1 MASATLIGLG
11 NIGSALAQLVA
22 RMPGISAITL
32 VDPDVY
38 SESNLST
45 QAIDGAASGKPKVA
59 VQAALISA
67 INPQISVE
75 PIQDR
80 VENVPL
86 AVLRSSV
93 LISCVDN
100 RRARQTINRIAWR
113 CGSPWIDAAVDAPSL
128 VRVNT
133 YMPGKSACAE
143 CGWTEI
149 SYELLEQDYAC
160 DVGSEISVPATA
172 APAELGTLA
181 ASLQATELR
190 KLLSGTTNGA
200 PLVGAQVM
208 LDTATHARHLSRFER
223 NEQCRF
229 NHESWEIEISELE
242 PRASTL
248 ADVFDAVDA
257 GPGSA
262 LRLEGHT
269 FATFLDCV
277 ACCKRMS
284 IGPAIYSRLSAAERT
299 CECGGWLF
307 ATGFFSF
314 ESISRDELSRSKLDT
329 KLGSLGFRVG
339 DVISVAHAS
348 GSVRHLEIGKRLVND

>member
-38 SESNLST
+38 AESNLST
-45 QAIDGAASGKPKVA
+45 QAIDGAALGKPKVA
-59 VQAALISA
+59 VQAAQISA

-75 PIQDR
+75 PIQNR

-133 YMPGKSACAE
+133 YMPGESACIE

-149 SYELLEQDYAC
+149 SYELLEQHYAC
-160 DVGSEISVPATA
+160 DVGSEISVSATA

-181 ASLQATELR
+181 ASLQAAELR
-190 KLLSGTTNGA
+190 KLLSGATNGA
-200 PLVGAQVM
+200 SLIGAQVM

-229 NHESWEIEISELE
+229 DHLSWEIEISELE

-314 ESISRDELSRSKLDT
+314 EALQNADLSMVNRYLKLADVGLRT
-329 KLGSLGFRVG
+329 G
-339 DVISVAHAS
+339 DVVSITDAAGTVH
-348 GSVRHLEIGKRLVND
+348 HLEIGGKAAQ

>member
-22 RMPGISAITL
+22 RMPGISALTL

-45 QAIDGAASGKPKVA
+45 QAIDGAASGKPKVT

-100 RRARQTINRIAWR
+100 RRARQTINRISWR

-133 YMPGKSACAE
+133 SMPGESACIE

-160 DVGSEISVPATA
+160 NVGSEISVPATA

-181 ASLQATELR
+181 ASLQAAELR
-190 KLLSGTTNGA
+190 KLLSGATNGA
-200 PLVGAQVM
+200 SLVGAQVM
-208 LDTATHARHLSRFER
+208 LDTATHMTHLSRFER
-223 NEQCRF
+223 NEHCRF
-229 NHESWEIEISELE
+229 DHERWEIETAFDELKTHLRGGRIVLRSKTPE
-242 PRASTL
+242 LVAQEFYGLMMAHFAIRGLMHEAAL
-248 ADVFDAVDA
+248 KADLDPDRLSFIHTVRVVRRKLPTFAA
-257 GPGSA
+257 IPPSA
-262 LRLEGHT
+262 L
-269 FATFLDCV
+269 V
-277 ACCKRMS
+277 
-284 IGPAIYSRLSAAERT
+284 
-299 CECGGWLF
+299 
-307 ATGFFSF
+307 
-314 ESISRDELSRSKLDT
+314 
-329 KLGSLGFRVG
+329 
-339 DVISVAHAS
+339 HAP
-348 GSVRHLEIGKRLVND
+348 

>member
-1 MASATLIGLG
+1 MGSATLIGLG
-11 NIGSALAQLVA
+11 NIGAALAPLIA

-45 QAIDGAASGKPKVA
+45 QAIDGAALGKPKVA

-75 PIQDR
+75 PIQNR

-93 LISCVDN
+93 VIACVDN

-128 VRVNT
+128 VRVNA
-133 YMPGKSACAE
+133 YMPGESACIE
-143 CGWTEI
+143 CGWTAI

-160 DVGSEISVPATA
+160 DVGSEISVSATA

-181 ASLQATELR
+181 AALQAAELR
-190 KLLSGTTNGA
+190 KLLSGATNGA
-200 PLVGAQVM
+200 SLVGAQVM
-208 LDTATHARHLSRFER
+208 LDTATHMTHLTRFER
-223 NEQCRF
+223 SENCKFDHQT
-229 NHESWEIEISELE
+229 WEIDTSDLK
-242 PRASTL
+242 PRANTL
-248 ADVFDAVDA
+248 ADAFDAVDG

-269 FATFLDCV
+269 FAIFLDCV
-277 ACCKRMS
+277 ACCKRTS
-284 IGPAIYSRLSAAERT
+284 VGPAIYSRLSAAART

-314 ESISRDELSRSKLDT
+314 DALQNAELSVANRQLKLADVG
-329 KLGSLGFRVG
+329 LRAG
-339 DVISVAHAS
+339 DVVSITDAA
-348 GSVRHLEIGKRLVND
+348 GIARHLEIGGKAAQ